1 MDPGDGSDWPA
12 LAAQAAAPPP
22 QGPVDFGDGGD
33 WTALAAQA
41 AAAETVAKDCSG
53 AVSTCRVVDPDPD
66 PDWIRIRNLDPN
78 PDPGGQK

>member
-1 MDPGDGSDWPA
+1 MAASPQQLPVDPGDGGDWPA
-12 LAAQAAAPPP
+12 LAAQAAASPP
-22 QGPVDFGDGGD
+22 QGPLDSGDDGD

-53 AVSTCRVVDPDPD
+53 AVSTSRVVDPDPD
-66 PDWIRIRNLDPN
+66 PD